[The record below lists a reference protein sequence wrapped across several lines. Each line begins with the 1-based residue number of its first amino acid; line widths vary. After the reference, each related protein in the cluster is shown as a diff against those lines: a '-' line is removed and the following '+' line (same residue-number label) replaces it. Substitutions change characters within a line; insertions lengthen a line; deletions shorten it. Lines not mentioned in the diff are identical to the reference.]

1 MFPAV
6 NLFIPLFYLFER
18 NWSLTLYVSHSRCH
32 TYYLTG
38 LALIYNQLGLTCYAY
53 VRYRL
58 FCFCYLE
65 WGSKYT
71 CFIFMKEEFKWRT
84 MNTGNVKSNQRL
96 KHWANDYPRFW
107 PKRGCW
113 QSKQNNVIERN
124 RSQQSPSLGDPRSG
138 SNAIYSRRNLVC
150 CEQKQAADRAEI
162 DRWMVWLSTDSR
174 YSKAAVTL
182 FQKGILVQRK
192 RVPCRW
198 AVSFPDE
205 NVFTTDG
212 KGICRNSWRKRTRCP
227 RRLRVPSLN
236 KIAQTAVRPSPLW
249 EFRAANCFR
258 DLIA

>member
-1 MFPAV
+1 V
-6 NLFIPLFYLFER
+6 
-18 NWSLTLYVSHSRCH
+18 SLSRYH

-38 LALIYNQLGLTCYAY
+38 LVLIYNQLGLTCYAY

-58 FCFCYLE
+58 FCFVFVTSNEVQNIFTVDALKMGV
-65 WGSKYT
+65 WRA
-71 CFIFMKEEFKWRT
+71 FMKEEFKWRT
-84 MNTGNVKSNQRL
+84 MKTGNVKGNQRL
-96 KHWANDYPRFW
+96 KHWASDYPVFERELAYAQHKTMW
-107 PKRGCW
+107 PGSHRIIVMLFAQEAG
-113 QSKQNNVIERN
+113 NAV
-124 RSQQSPSLGDPRSG
+124 GDRAKHSG
-138 SNAIYSRRNLVC
+138 SRAVVGRAR
-150 CEQKQAADRAEI
+150 AADRAVQNYV
-162 DRWMVWLSTDSR
+162 VWLSTDSR

-182 FQKGILVQRK
+182 CQKGILVQRK

-212 KGICRNSWRKRTRCP
+212 KGICRSSWRKWMRYP

-258 DLIA
+258 DLIAKLQNENPRRTAFV

>member
-1 MFPAV
+1 MFPEV
-6 NLFIPLFYLFER
+6 ILFSPASYLFER
-18 NWSLTLYVSHSRCH
+18 NWSLILFVSLSRYH

-38 LALIYNQLGLTCYAY
+38 LVLIYNQLGLTCYAY

-58 FCFCYLE
+58 FCFVFVTSNEVQNILVLYL
-65 WGSKYT
+65 WRRNSN
-71 CFIFMKEEFKWRT
+71 EELW
-84 MNTGNVKSNQRL
+84 NQEMQRVI
-96 KHWANDYPRFW
+96 KDWSIEQMTT
-107 PKRGCW
+107 RGFD
-113 QSKQNNVIERN
+113 QSEDADRQNKNNVTERN
-124 RSQQSPSLGDPRSG
+124 RSQKSPSLGDPRSG

-150 CEQKQAADRAEI
+150 CEQKQAADRAET

-182 FQKGILVQRK
+182 YQKGILVQRK

-212 KGICRNSWRKRTRCP
+212 KGICRSSWRKSMRCP

-236 KIAQTAVRPSPLW
+236 KIAQTVVRPSSLYGN
-249 EFRAANCFR
+249 FAQR
-258 DLIA
+258 IVSGI